1 MLFEEILIN
10 VTPRETRV
18 AVIDHGFLQE
28 CHIERTSKKGKVGN
42 IYLGKV
48 IRVLPG
54 MQAAFVDIGLNKAVF
69 LHASDIYDSTLK
81 LDVLHETKEIKS
93 IEKLITNNQ
102 LICVQVFK
110 DEISSKG
117 ARVTTQL
124 SLPSR
129 YLVYLPY
136 DTDIGVSLRIE
147 EESERARLKKILE
160 SNSAHGFIVRTA
172 AEGVEEGVILEE
184 KNYLEKLWKEVS
196 LEIKNAKP
204 GQLIYEEHSLM
215 LRSIRDLSD
224 VNTKSIKID
233 SLEDFKK
240 AKEFAQKFVPA
251 LSSKIELYMGTRA
264 LFDLYQTEEEIQK
277 ALDRKVL
284 LKSGGYLII
293 DQTEALTTID
303 INTGAFVGTKNLE
316 ETIFKTNL
324 EAASQIARQLRLR
337 NIGGIIIIDFI
348 DMEKEEHK
356 TQVMNELEKAMSL
369 SSSKYKIGSFSP
381 LGLVELSRKRIR
393 ESLKAQ
399 LCEAC
404 HVCSGKG
411 SVKSTETIC
420 LEIYREIIKAHQAFS
435 ASGYLVLCHESIV
448 TRMLEEETMLLES
461 LENTVGRPI
470 KFQAEQLYQQENYD
484 VVLR

>member
-1 MLFEEILIN
+1 MSSEEILIN
-10 VTPRETRV
+10 ATPRETRV
-18 AVIDHGFLQE
+18 AVIEHGILQE
-28 CHIERTSKKGKVGN
+28 CHIERSSKKGKVGN

-69 LHASDIYDSTLK
+69 LHASGIHDPLAQENVTS
-81 LDVLHETKEIKS
+81 ESKEIKS

-102 LICVQVFK
+102 TICVQVFK
-110 DEISSKG
+110 DEIGTKG
-117 ARVTTQL
+117 ARVTTQI

-136 DTDIGVSLRIE
+136 DSEIGISLRIE
-147 EESERARLKKILE
+147 EEAERERLKNILE
-160 SNSAHGFIVRTA
+160 GHSAKGFIVRTA
-172 AEGVEEGVILEE
+172 AEGIDEKTLVEE
-184 KNYLEKLWKEVS
+184 KNYLEKLWQEIS
-196 LEIKNAKP
+196 LDIKKAKV
-204 GQLIYEEHSLM
+204 GELIYEDCSLV
-215 LRSIRDLSD
+215 LRSIRDLCD
-224 VNTKSIKID
+224 INTKSIKID

-240 AKEFAQKFVPA
+240 AQAFAQKFVPA
-251 LSSKIELYMGTRA
+251 LFPKIELYMGKRA

-284 LKSGGYLII
+284 LKSGGYLVI

-324 EAASQIARQLRLR
+324 EAAAQLARQLRLR

-348 DMEKEEHK
+348 DMEKDENK
-356 TQVMNELEKAMSL
+356 LQVMNELEKAMS
-369 SSSKYKIGSFSP
+369 STASKYKIGTFSP

-393 ESLKAQ
+393 ESLKHQ
-399 LCEAC
+399 LCEDC
-404 HVCSGKG
+404 HVCGGKG

-420 LEIYREIIKAHQAFS
+420 LEIYREVIKAHQAFS
-435 ASGYLVLCHESIV
+435 ANGYLVLCHESIV
-448 TRMLEEETMLLES
+448 NRMLEEEPILLES
-461 LENTVGRPI
+461 LENIVGRPI
-470 KFQAEQLYQQENYD
+470 KFQAEQLYHQENYD

>member
-1 MLFEEILIN
+1 MSSEEILIN

-48 IRVLPG
+48 VRVLPG
-54 MQAAFVDIGLNKAVF
+54 MQAAFIDIGLNKAVF
-69 LHASDIYDSTLK
+69 LHASDIHDPTLNN
-81 LDVLHETKEIKS
+81 DPISENKEIKS

-110 DEISSKG
+110 DEIGTKG

-136 DTDIGVSLRIE
+136 DSDIGVSLRIE
-147 EESERARLKKILE
+147 EEAERDRLKKILE
-160 SNSAHGFIVRTA
+160 LNSATGFIIRTA
-172 AEGVEEGVILEE
+172 AEGVEEAVLIEE
-184 KNYLEKLWKEVS
+184 KKYLEKLWQEVS
-196 LEIKNAKP
+196 SDIKKAKSS
-204 GQLIYEEHSLM
+204 QLIYEDYSLM

-224 VNTKSIKID
+224 VDTKSIKID
-233 SLEDFKK
+233 SLEGFKK
-240 AKEFAQKFVPA
+240 AQEFAQKFVPA
-251 LSSKIELYMGTRA
+251 LAPKIELYMGKRA

-284 LKSGGYLII
+284 LKSGGYLVI

-316 ETIFKTNL
+316 ETLFKTNL

-356 TQVMNELEKAMSL
+356 TQVMNELEKSMSV
-369 SSSKYKIGSFSP
+369 SASKYKIGTFSP

-393 ESLKAQ
+393 ESLKDQ

-404 HVCSGKG
+404 QVCAGKG

-448 TRMLEEETMLLES
+448 NRMLEEETVLLES
-461 LENTVGRPI
+461 LENMVGRPI